1 MVTIRTF
8 RNRYEAEAFGR
19 VLAQE
24 HIPFI
29 LQSADSGGQLPIS
42 MGMPADILVSEAD
55 RQRAEAL
62 LKEEQ

>member
-19 VLAQE
+19 VLEQE

-29 LQSADSGGQLPIS
+29 LQSADSGGQLPVVY
-42 MGMPADILVSEAD
+42 GMPADILVSEAD
-55 RQRAEAL
+55 RERAEAL
-62 LKEEQ
+62 LENEQ